1 MMKMK
6 KEKIWWCLFASVFA
20 VVIVII
26 LVLPSL
32 QKDEDEEEAK
42 KIVTQ
47 YYNAMEKGDYDTAFA
62 LLYRGEDTMF
72 TDEFL
77 IRASRNEPLLSFT
90 IQDVHKLADDI
101 YEVTSIIEIDDGEGE
116 GPRTNYVIKYG
127 SQFFFVIHWTDV
139 PNEIFD
145 FKEVRGY

>member
-1 MMKMK
+1 MKMK
-6 KEKIWWCLFASVFA
+6 KEKIWWCLIASVFA

-32 QKDEDEEEAK
+32 QKDKEEAK
-42 KIVTQ
+42 KITTQ
-47 YYNAMEKGDYDTAFA
+47 YYKAMEKGDYDTAFA

-77 IRASRNEPLLSFT
+77 IRGSRNEPLLSFA

-101 YEVTSIIEIDDGEGE
+101 YEVTSIIEIDDGEGA
-116 GPRTNYVIKYG
+116 GSTTNYVIKYE

-139 PNEIFD
+139 PKEIFN
-145 FKEVRGY
+145 FQEVRGY